1 MPTQKAGLRFAARL
15 LFRWEP
21 APTDGYIYVILKPNL
36 QRELCKNPNPS
47 KLNSPGNGQNP

>member
-15 LFRWEP
+15 TFRWEP